1 MVEKN
6 LFETNP
12 KDYGT
17 FKIYKEFY
25 PSAKYINKY
34 YLYNFLE
41 DYKGDYWMQINSK
54 DLAMKSIAV
63 IEKQN
68 DGKYKMNMI
77 PFKPLPPND
86 FYAIYPE
93 SNGITWLGG
102 DDGLYRFDGN
112 VKFHYNQVFNALI
125 RRVKLENDS
134 ILFGGTYFKNC
145 SIDSGSQ
152 KISLIQPDSLK
163 PILSYQYNSVSFEFA
178 AASYYDENS
187 NRFKYFLEGFDKNW
201 SEWSK
206 ESKKEYTNLPAGK
219 YKFHVKAKNIF
230 DFESTISI
238 FEFEISPPWYQSILA
253 YIGYVLG
260 FGLILYMSIKYS
272 NKRLIKAKIRLEE
285 QIIDRTREIISQKRE
300 IEKEKEKSD
309 KLLLNILPFKIAQEL
324 KMFGSA
330 KAQYYEKVTVMFADF
345 TGFTGI
351 AERLSPEDLISEL
364 DRCFVY
370 FDEVCVR
377 HNLEKIKT
385 VGDSYMCAGGLPMA
399 NNSNPIDIVLA
410 AIEIQDFMR
419 KIQSDKSSISEI
431 IWELRIG
438 INTGEVIA
446 GVVGKKKFAY
456 DIWGDAVNVASRME
470 SAGEPNMIN
479 ISGETLKY
487 VEEFFESTYRGKIAA
502 KNKGEI
508 DMYFIDRLKPE
519 FSSNAAGT
527 FPNQLFYEKYQ
538 VIADEKRA

>member
-1 MVEKN
+1 
-6 LFETNP
+6 
-12 KDYGT
+12 
-17 FKIYKEFY
+17 
-25 PSAKYINKY
+25 
-34 YLYNFLE
+34 
-41 DYKGDYWMQINSK
+41 
-54 DLAMKSIAV
+54 
-63 IEKQN
+63 
-68 DGKYKMNMI
+68 MI

-134 ILFGGTYFKNC
+134 ILFGGTYFKNS

-163 PILSYQYNSVSFEFA
+163 PLLSYQYNSVSFEFA

-285 QIIDRTREIISQKRE
+285 QVIDRTREIISQKRE

-487 VEEFFESTYRGKIAA
+487 VNEFFESTYRGKIPA

-527 FPNQLFYEKYQ
+527 FPNQLFFEKYQ
-538 VIADEKRA
+538 VIADEKKS